1 MRLGGLSVG
10 IALALLSALSY
21 GVSDVL
27 GGLASRRLPPVRVAL
42 VGQVGGL
49 CVTAVAV
56 LVAPGAP
63 PSTADLAWGAASGV
77 GTGLGMAFLFR
88 GLSRGEM
95 SVVVPV
101 SAVGGV
107 ALPVL
112 VGAAVLGERLPWP
125 AWVGV
130 VVALPALWLISRSP
144 GSSSAPLSGG
154 SVVDGIAAGGGIA
167 VQYLCLAQT
176 AAATAG
182 LWPVLS
188 GRVAAIATVLV
199 ASVTL
204 MRVPAKDRPAGVTA
218 PGLLALS
225 AGAGALAAAA
235 LGAYLFAL
243 RTEFVTVAVVLSS
256 LYPVVPV
263 VVGLVFLRERLR
275 RTQAAGLVAALGA
288 TLLIA
293 TS

>member
-1 MRLGGLSVG
+1 MRPGGLSVG

-27 GGLASRRLPPVRVAL
+27 GGLAARRLSPARVAL
-42 VGQVGGL
+42 IGQAGGL

-56 LVAPGAP
+56 LLVPGASP
-63 PSTADLAWGAASGV
+63 RMPDLAWGAASGI

-95 SVVVPV
+95 SVVVPL

-125 AWVGV
+125 TWIGV
-130 VVALPALWLISRSP
+130 VIALPALWLISR
-144 GSSSAPLSGG
+144 APGG
-154 SVVDGIAAGGGIA
+154 SVPPSRASIADGLAASGGIA

-204 MRVPAKDRPAGVTA
+204 VRGSATDRPAAGTPPGV
-218 PGLLALS
+218 LAMS
-225 AGAGALAAAA
+225 VGAGALAAAA
-235 LGAYLFAL
+235 LGAYLFSL

-263 VVGLVFLRERLR
+263 VVGLVFLGERLG
-275 RTQAAGLVAALGA
+275 RTQVLGLAAALGA
-288 TLLIA
+288 TVLIA

>member
-1 MRLGGLSVG
+1 MG

-27 GGLASRRLPPVRVAL
+27 GGLAARRFSPARVAL

-56 LVAPGAP
+56 LVVPGAP
-63 PSTADLAWGAASGV
+63 PRTADLAWGAASGI

-95 SVVVPV
+95 SVVVPL

-112 VGAAVLGERLPWP
+112 VGAAFLGERLPWP

-130 VVALPALWLISRSP
+130 VIALPALWLISRAP
-144 GSSSAPLSGG
+144 GR
-154 SVVDGIAAGGGIA
+154 SVPPSRASIVDGLAASGGIA
-167 VQYLCLAQT
+167 LQYLCLAQT

-199 ASVTL
+199 ASATL
-204 MRVPAKDRPAGVTA
+204 VRVPASERPAAGTL
-218 PGLLALS
+218 PGILAMS
-225 AGAGALAAAA
+225 VGAGALAAAA

-263 VVGLVFLRERLR
+263 VVGLVFLGERLG
-275 RTQAAGLVAALGA
+275 RTQALGLAAALGA
-288 TLLIA
+288 TVLIA
-293 TS
+293 MS

>member
-10 IALALLSALSY
+10 VALALLSALSY

-56 LVAPGAP
+56 LLVPGAP
-63 PSTADLAWGAASGV
+63 PGTADLAWGAASGV

-95 SVVVPV
+95 SVVVPI

-112 VGAAVLGERLPWP
+112 VGAAVLGERLSWP
-125 AWVGV
+125 AWAGV
-130 VVALPALWLISRSP
+130 VVALPALWLISRAP
-144 GSSSAPLSGG
+144 GSSARLSRG

-275 RTQAAGLVAALGA
+275 RTQAVGLAAALGA

>member
-1 MRLGGLSVG
+1 MG

-27 GGLASRRLPPVRVAL
+27 GGLAARRLSPSRVAL
-42 VGQVGGL
+42 IGQVGGL

-56 LVAPGAP
+56 LLVPGAP
-63 PSTADLAWGAASGV
+63 PRMPDLAWGAASGI

-95 SVVVPV
+95 TVVVPL

-112 VGAAVLGERLPWP
+112 VGATLLGERLPWS

-130 VVALPALWLISRSP
+130 VVALPALWLISRAP
-144 GSSSAPLSGG
+144 GRSAPPSRA
-154 SVVDGIAAGGGIA
+154 SIVDGLAASGGIA

-188 GRVAAIATVLV
+188 GRVTAIATVLV

-204 MRVPAKDRPAGVTA
+204 VRVPANDRPATGASPGV
-218 PGLLALS
+218 LAMS
-225 AGAGALAAAA
+225 VGAGALAAAA

-263 VVGLVFLRERLR
+263 VVGLVFLGERLG
-275 RTQAAGLVAALGA
+275 RTQALGLAAALGA
-288 TLLIA
+288 TVLIA